1 VRPSKPGVVKD
12 DSSLDFYIHA
22 ELPPDST
29 SVMYCNWLP
38 APMGNFLLVLRMYWP
53 DQAVLDGQ

>member
-1 VRPSKPGVVKD
+1 
-12 DSSLDFYIHA
+12 LDFYIHA